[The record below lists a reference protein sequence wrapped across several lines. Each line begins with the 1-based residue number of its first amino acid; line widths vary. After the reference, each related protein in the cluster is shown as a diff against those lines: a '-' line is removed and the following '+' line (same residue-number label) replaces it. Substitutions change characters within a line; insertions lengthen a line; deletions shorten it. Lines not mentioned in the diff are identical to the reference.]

1 METKVSTANKEIII
15 GDGRPTVLIGERIN
29 PTGKKKLADALRA
42 GDMEIVKK
50 EALAQVQAGADIL
63 DVNVGT
69 SGVDQVSLL
78 PCAVQT
84 VMSAV
89 DVPICIDSDKPEALK
104 EALKVYR
111 GKPIIN
117 SVTGQK
123 KSLEVILPLV
133 SEYKAAVIG
142 LCMDDGGIPESA
154 DKRVAVARKI
164 VGEAEK
170 LGIPR
175 EDIIIDCMVLTL
187 GAEGNAGTVVL
198 EAIRKVKAE
207 LGVNMT
213 FGCSNI
219 SFGLPDR
226 DILNRAFISMAIAEG
241 VNCPVVDAAK
251 IRETVLAADLILSR
265 DKWASRYIGA
275 YRERQKLHGS
285 KK

>member
-84 VMSAV
+84 VMSTV
-89 DVPICIDSDKPEALK
+89 DVPLCIDSDKPEALK

-117 SVTGQK
+117 SVTGQE
-123 KSLEVILPLV
+123 KSLKSILPLV
-133 SEYKAAVIG
+133 SEYKTAVIG
-142 LCMDDGGIPESA
+142 LCMDDGGIPDNA
-154 DKRVAVARKI
+154 DRRVAVARKI

-187 GAEGNAGTVVL
+187 GAESNAGTVAI

-213 FGCSNI
+213 FGGSNI

-226 DILNRAFISMAIAEG
+226 DVLNRAFLAISIDAGIS
-241 VNCPVVDAAK
+241 CPVVDVAK
-251 IRETVLAADLILSR
+251 VRETVLATDLILSR

-275 YRERQKLHGS
+275 YRERQKQHES